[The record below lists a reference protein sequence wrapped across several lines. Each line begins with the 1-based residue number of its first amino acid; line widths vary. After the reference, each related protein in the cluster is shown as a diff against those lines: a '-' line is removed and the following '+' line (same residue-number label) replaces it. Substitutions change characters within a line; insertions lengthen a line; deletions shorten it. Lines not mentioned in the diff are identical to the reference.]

1 VASKIGLRS
10 TSKSRILISQMTRF
24 AANENKLNDNVNFPF
39 SFEFDQNYLTE
50 ELQKK
55 EKSGYIIDYYD
66 SQVNSFDKY
75 ESIASQQKKMF
86 N

>member
-1 VASKIGLRS
+1 MK
-10 TSKSRILISQMTRF
+10 RF
-24 AANENKLNDNVNFPF
+24 DANEKKLNDNVNFPF

-75 ESIASQQKKMF
+75 ESIASQQKKMI

>member
-1 VASKIGLRS
+1 MTFLVP
-10 TSKSRILISQMTRF
+10 RILIIQMKRF
-24 AANENKLNDNVNFPF
+24 DANEKKLNDNVNFPF

-75 ESIASQQKKMF
+75 ESIASQQKKMI